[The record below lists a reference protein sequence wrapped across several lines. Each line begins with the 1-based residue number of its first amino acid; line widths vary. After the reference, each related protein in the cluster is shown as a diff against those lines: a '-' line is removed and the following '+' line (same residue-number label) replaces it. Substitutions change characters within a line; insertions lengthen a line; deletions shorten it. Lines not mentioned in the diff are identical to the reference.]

1 MFLNL
6 AYFASRS
13 TRCPR
18 YLPALFVIVFSSGVL
33 IGSVVQKYYGVS
45 EDVRGVGAANI
56 PARISSRVIVP
67 SSVIAEPGIP
77 EEFLGRL
84 SLFILAGQ
92 SNMSGRGDLPP
103 KESIHPRI
111 FVFGN
116 DYRWK
121 IAREPIDAAQGQ
133 VDLVSEDKEA
143 AFGPGLAFAMYLLKA
158 KPDMAIGLIP
168 CAKAS
173 TSITEWQRN
182 LSERSLYGSC
192 LKRIRAAT
200 TMGAVAAMLFFQGES
215 DALDPDRFSMRSP
228 AASSYAEK
236 FDTFVGDLRKDI
248 SLPSM
253 PVVSAQIGTHKA
265 PGDYVN
271 WEIVKEQQRRI
282 KLACAA
288 MITTDDLA
296 LADEVHFTTESYRL
310 IGQRYADAFLQLT
323 AVSNGC
329 DHHTLKTAIVRL
341 AP

>member
-1 MFLNL
+1 MNSLVKAMFLNL
-6 AYFASRS
+6 TYFASRS
-13 TRCPR
+13 TRSLR
-18 YLPALFVIVFSSGVL
+18 YLPALFVIVFASGVL
-33 IGSVVQKYYGVS
+33 IGSIVQKYYRGS
-45 EDVRGVGAANI
+45 EEIRVIGPTNI
-56 PARISSRVIVP
+56 PALMSSRVIVP
-67 SSVIAEPGIP
+67 PSVIAEPGIP

-103 KESIHPRI
+103 KQSIHPKI

-143 AFGPGLAFAMYLLKA
+143 AFGPGLAFATYLLEA
-158 KPDMAIGLIP
+158 RPEMAVGLIP

-173 TSITEWQRN
+173 TSIVEWQRN
-182 LSERSLYGSC
+182 LSETSLYGSC

-200 TMGAVAAMLFFQGES
+200 TMGAVVAMLFFQGES
-215 DALDPDRFSMRSP
+215 DALDPDRFSTRSP
-228 AASSYAEK
+228 SASSYAEA
-236 FDTFVGDLRKDI
+236 FATFVGDLRKDV

-253 PVVSAQIGTHKA
+253 PVVFAQIGTHKA
-265 PGDYVN
+265 AADYVN

-282 KLACAA
+282 KLACAV

-296 LADEVHFTTESYRL
+296 VADEVHFTTESYRL

-329 DHHTLKTAIVRL
+329 DHIR
-341 AP
+341 